1 MEAEKVVTRIVP
13 APVRVSVY
21 YFVRGVILLDKGT
34 GWVGASACRVSP
46 PPFLASGDGRE
57 GLCFYADL
65 YSLELVL
72 C

>member
-46 PPFLASGDGRE
+46 PPFWQAAMAGKVFVSMLIYIRWN
-57 GLCFYADL
+57 
-65 YSLELVL
+65 
-72 C
+72 